1 MVKTKEILRRVVLI
15 LFLLSLA
22 ITLTINARWL
32 YSFDI
37 GYLKITDY
45 TDYSRQT
52 ILANYDD
59 LMRYLNFFWIKTLH
73 MTDFPTSSE
82 GAFHFVEVK
91 RLFQLNYAILIVT
104 IIPSIMYLYRLF
116 KTKMVWTLLNM
127 IRGIL
132 LALAALTVFML
143 IAFDQFFVLFHE
155 VFFNNDAW
163 IFYPETDPIIL
174 VLPQE
179 YFFHCFALFFIQF
192 ILCLA
197 ILLIVGKRELKKPV
211 INN

>member
-1 MVKTKEILRRVVLI
+1 MVKTKDILKKVVLI
-15 LFLLSLA
+15 LFLLTFA

-37 GYLKITDY
+37 NYLKLTEY
-45 TDYSRQT
+45 TDYSKQT
-52 ILANYDD
+52 ILSNYDD
-59 LMRYLNFFWIKTLH
+59 LMRYLNLFWVKKLS
-73 MTDFPTSSE
+73 MPDFPTSSE
-82 GAFHFVEVK
+82 GAFHFFEVK
-91 RLFQLNYAILIVT
+91 KLFQLNYAIFLIT
-104 IIPSIMYLYRLF
+104 IVPSVLYLKKLIQ
-116 KTKMVWTLLNM
+116 TKMTWTLLTL

-132 LALAALTVFML
+132 LGLAALTVFML

-179 YFFHCFALFFIQF
+179 YFFHCFALFFVLF
-192 ILCLA
+192 ILFLI
-197 ILLIVGKRELKKPV
+197 ILLIIGKKELKKTRD
-211 INN
+211 

>member
-1 MVKTKEILRRVVLI
+1 MVKAKEILKRVTLI

-37 GYLKITDY
+37 NYLGITEY
-45 TDYSRQT
+45 TDYSKQT
-52 ILANYDD
+52 IMSNYEE
-59 LMRYLNFFWIKTLH
+59 LMRYLNFFWVKTLS
-73 MTDFPTSSE
+73 MNDFPTSTE
-82 GAFHFVEVK
+82 GAFHFLEVK
-91 RLFQLNYAILIVT
+91 RLFQLNYAVFFVT
-104 IIPSIMYLYRLF
+104 LIPSVMYLYRLI
-116 KTKMVWTLLNM
+116 KTKMVWTLLTM

-132 LALAALTVFML
+132 FGLGALAFFM
-143 IAFDQFFVLFHE
+143 IVAFDQFFVLFHE

-179 YFFHCFALFFIQF
+179 YFFHCFALFFVLF
-192 ILCLA
+192 ILF
-197 ILLIVGKRELKKPV
+197 LLLLLFKGKKELRK
-211 INN
+211 NQ